1 MKGKVIRYP
10 GRPKKGI
17 LIRKIILVMLA
28 FSLVIFV
35 LLFWGQTRS
44 YQQIKKEADLLEA
57 GLEGLH
63 AENELL
69 KKEAGLLKKQDY
81 IEVLARKQLGMVRP
95 GEIIF
100 YVGD

>member
-1 MKGKVIRYP
+1 LKGKVIRYP

-17 LIRKIILVMLA
+17 LMRKIILIMLVL
-28 FSLVIFV
+28 SLVVFS

-44 YQQIKKEADLLEA
+44 YQQIKEEADILEA
-57 GLEGLH
+57 GLEGLR

-69 KKEAGLLKKQDY
+69 KKEAGLLKKKDY

-100 YVGD
+100 HIED

>member
-17 LIRKIILVMLA
+17 LMRKIILIMLVL
-28 FSLVIFV
+28 SLVVFS

-44 YQQIKKEADLLEA
+44 YQQIKEEADILEA
-57 GLEGLH
+57 GLEGLR

-69 KKEAGLLKKQDY
+69 KKEAGLLKKKDY

-100 YVGD
+100 HIED